1 MITEHHIQRLGEPDL
16 VLLLPEDVKV
26 ETALEILDIN
36 KKEEPL
42 IEFTLEYYKDQYE
55 KLLNHNQELT
65 QRVDEL
71 KKQVEPAA
79 LERIANIVSHTNSTR
94 RTVIKL
100 LGYLETELRN
110 WATLADKAV
119 ALILIQDIE
128 EVLSPS
134 DDQDDY

>member
-1 MITEHHIQRLGEPDL
+1 MITEHHIQRLGDPDL

-42 IEFTLEYYKDQYE
+42 IEFTIEFYKDQYE
-55 KLLNHNQELT
+55 ELLSRNQELSEK
-65 QRVDEL
+65 VDEL
-71 KKQVEPAA
+71 KELVEPVA
-79 LERIANIVSHTNSTR
+79 LERIANIISHANSTR
-94 RTVIKL
+94 RTVMTL
-100 LGYLETELRN
+100 LGHLATELRERYIWN
-110 WATLADKAV
+110 DMTV
-119 ALILIQDIE
+119 SLILIKDIE